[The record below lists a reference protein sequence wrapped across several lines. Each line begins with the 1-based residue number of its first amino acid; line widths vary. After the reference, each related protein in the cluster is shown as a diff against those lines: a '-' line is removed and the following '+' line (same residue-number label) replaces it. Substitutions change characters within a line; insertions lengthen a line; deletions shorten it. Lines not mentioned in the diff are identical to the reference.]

1 MVTTRKEKLVQTTV
15 ITMNGWV
22 SVFYCELRQ
31 KKFKTTAS
39 GKQTKKSSMSVIS
52 VKVFFV
58 ETPDYRDLLT
68 LIFRP
73 SILWPY
79 PYGGWHELWL
89 IVHVGHVRQSNHINV
104 SLIHVPRSA
113 SVHIMAV
120 DTHTTVPN
128 RREQNVGT
136 LSSAPVLSLQS
147 CLQLDGTCG
156 SQQTP

>member
-1 MVTTRKEKLVQTTV
+1 MYNICQEPNNY
-15 ITMNGWV
+15 I
-22 SVFYCELRQ
+22 
-31 KKFKTTAS
+31 
-39 GKQTKKSSMSVIS
+39 
-52 VKVFFV
+52 
-58 ETPDYRDLLT
+58 
-68 LIFRP
+68 
-73 SILWPY
+73 
-79 PYGGWHELWL
+79 L